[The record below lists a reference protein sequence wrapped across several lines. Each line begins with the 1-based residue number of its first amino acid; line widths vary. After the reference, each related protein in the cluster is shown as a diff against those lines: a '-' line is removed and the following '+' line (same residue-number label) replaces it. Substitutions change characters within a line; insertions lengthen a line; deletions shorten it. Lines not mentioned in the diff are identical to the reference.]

1 MSDKNLTL
9 SSSSHLL
16 HRQANDS
23 DLISSTTS
31 LPLVKRKFS
40 AAKMLNK
47 AKDSTISLVKRHSL
61 EAKRSP
67 DENLTVRPG
76 LEEDKRSSSLTSL
89 EQLRVPSNESL
100 QTDDSTITKI
110 LSARKKHYSLPIKR
124 PFTIKKDSADSSL
137 SSFTTTS
144 STAPAAAS
152 TESSAAAA
160 AAAEA
165 DILSGT
171 ERPGSFA
178 TACDFRLAKDKRNE
192 EFHALFKSVR
202 ENDLLIQDYKCALS
216 KDILL
221 QGHLFISEHHVCFK
235 SNIFGWVTNLVI
247 NFDEITQVEKKMT
260 ARIIPNG
267 ITIETSTSKHV
278 FASFL
283 LRDQAYDQMVKIWDL
298 SKKVSS
304 VIPTSFDEDDNN
316 SLYGDTEDEDSLNS
330 DDSAILLSDPS
341 SLTQVKKELTVP
353 VASVKPAL
361 TPDSTTIKDTPT
373 TKLRPR
379 SVSDSNYRGRRELA
393 IQPESSLKREI
404 TFPSD
409 ITPIKK
415 TRVCPCTVRGEQYS
429 RIAIN
434 ETFPGTVE
442 AMFRLLFDSSFVK
455 GFLERYENFENVQT
469 SVWQHGAREVVAQRR
484 IKSTTS
490 GTKVVK
496 TLFQEKRIHRKYP
509 YYACVT
515 TKKSMP
521 NMPMGAV
528 YNIEL
533 RTCITRVSKDKVHL
547 LVTFQIVFSKSG
559 LVSSIIEKNAADD
572 QIRLYSHLN
581 SILNKPYL
589 VQELVDNVQLLQDLD
604 LNDKDIPKQIP
615 EKNSKKDRKPFLV
628 VVYICFFLILLTHCI
643 MALRLKNIT
652 HHLALV
658 PHKPQ
663 YKDLHWVDQN
673 MDRVHHQLNQIQGE
687 TQEYHQ
693 RIQKL
698 NSLQ

>member
-1 MSDKNLTL
+1 
-9 SSSSHLL
+9 
-16 HRQANDS
+16 
-23 DLISSTTS
+23 
-31 LPLVKRKFS
+31 
-40 AAKMLNK
+40 
-47 AKDSTISLVKRHSL
+47 
-61 EAKRSP
+61 
-67 DENLTVRPG
+67 
-76 LEEDKRSSSLTSL
+76 
-89 EQLRVPSNESL
+89 
-100 QTDDSTITKI
+100 
-110 LSARKKHYSLPIKR
+110 
-124 PFTIKKDSADSSL
+124 
-137 SSFTTTS
+137 
-144 STAPAAAS
+144 
-152 TESSAAAA
+152 
-160 AAAEA
+160 
-165 DILSGT
+165 
-171 ERPGSFA
+171 
-178 TACDFRLAKDKRNE
+178 
-192 EFHALFKSVR
+192 
-202 ENDLLIQDYKCALS
+202 
-216 KDILL
+216 
-221 QGHLFISEHHVCFK
+221 
-235 SNIFGWVTNLVI
+235 
-247 NFDEITQVEKKMT
+247 MT

-267 ITIETSTSKHV
+267 ITIVTSTSKHV

-283 LRDQAYDQMVKIWDL
+283 LRDQAYDQIVKIWDL
-298 SKKVSS
+298 SKKVNS
-304 VIPTSFDEDDNN
+304 VIPTSFDDDDDNN

-341 SLTQVKKELTVP
+341 SLTQDKKELTIP
-353 VASVKPAL
+353 IASVKPAL
-361 TPDSTTIKDTPT
+361 TPDSTTIKDTP

-404 TFPSD
+404 TYPST

-415 TRVCPCTVRGEQYS
+415 TRVCPCTVQGEQYS

-442 AMFRLLFDSSFVK
+442 AMFKLLFDSSFVK

-469 SVWQHGAREVVAQRR
+469 SVWQHGAREIVGQRR

-490 GTKVVK
+490 
-496 TLFQEKRIHRKYP
+496 EKKIHRKYP

-521 NMPMGAV
+521 DMPMGAV
-528 YNIEL
+528 YYIQL
-533 RTCITRVSKDKVHL
+533 RTCITRVSKNKVHL

-604 LNDKDIPKQIP
+604 LNDKDIPKQIS
-615 EKNSKKDRKPFLV
+615 EIDSKKERKSFLIV
-628 VVYICFFLILLTHCI
+628 IYICFFLILLTHCI

-658 PHKPQ
+658 QQKPQ
-663 YKDLHWVDQN
+663 HKDIHWVDQN
-673 MDRVHHQLNQIQGE
+673 MDRIHHQLNQIQGE

-693 RIQKL
+693 RIKKL